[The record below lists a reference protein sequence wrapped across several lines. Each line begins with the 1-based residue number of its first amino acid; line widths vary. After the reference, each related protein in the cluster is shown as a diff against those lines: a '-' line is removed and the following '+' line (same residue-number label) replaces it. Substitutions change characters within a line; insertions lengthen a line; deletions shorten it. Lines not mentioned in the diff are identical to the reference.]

1 MTLILK
7 QIKIKKKYEKLFV
20 FDIDGTIRETNGIV
34 SFRMKTILKKIIKN
48 HRLSFASG
56 KSIEYI
62 TGFCRALKLK
72 DAIIIAENGA
82 IIRLNSHFPPIKY
95 YKYKRSEKL
104 QNLFLKIK
112 TDFTIE
118 YKNKIRF
125 QQNHVN
131 LTIFPNNIKNIKS
144 IHNKAKNYIQHKE
157 ITTYFHCDC
166 VEFIP
171 AKVNK
176 GKSLEKIMKLFNIT
190 KENVY
195 AFGNGENDIPLFEK
209 ADNIIIIGGLKT
221 DLKIKKRLASIEKLE
236 KYLETILNL

>member
-1 MTLILK
+1 MRAEG
-7 QIKIKKKYEKLFV
+7 KIEFKKKLFV
-20 FDIDGTIRETNGIV
+20 FDIDGTIRKTNGIV
-34 SFRMKTILKKIIKN
+34 SLRMKTALKKIIKN
-48 HRLSFASG
+48 NRLSFASG

-72 DAIIIAENGA
+72 NAVIIAENGA
-82 IIRLNSHFPPIKY
+82 IIRLNADFPPNEY
-95 YKYKRSEKL
+95 YRYKKSEKL

-112 TDFTIE
+112 IDFTTE
-118 YKNKIRF
+118 YNNRIRF
-125 QQNHVN
+125 QQNHIN
-131 LTIFPNNIKNIKS
+131 LTIFPNNIKNIES
-144 IHNKAKNYIQHKE
+144 IHNKAKTYIQHKE

-176 GKSLEKIMKLFNIT
+176 GKSLEKIMKFFNIK

-209 ADNIIIIGGLKT
+209 AGNRISVGGLKT
-221 DLKIKKRLASIEKLE
+221 DLKIKKKLASIAELE
-236 KYLETILNL
+236 EYLEIILDL